1 MFDYRLTSEHWDGL
15 FVLWHEEKLL
25 ITYSP
30 PVLERFLFSGLSL
43 LGSAVVF
50 QYAFFGFEFI
60 PGAIARVLRDFHILF
75 RYEFW
80 VVIFFCV
87 FGLPLGIY
95 LLHLALAG
103 FCGIHVIEASDDFY
117 ITRYPIKIHTQRM
130 SPAEIVRFDYTKPG
144 LMAKSRAHPFSLL
157 TTKRKRIRLFS
168 VYDEDD
174 ADEIHLAL
182 NQWLLAHKR
191 ASG

>member
-1 MFDYRLTSEHWDGL
+1 M
-15 FVLWHEEKLL
+15 LWHEEKLL

-43 LGSAVVF
+43 LGSAVLL
-50 QYAFFGFEFI
+50 QYAGYTALFGWSLL
-60 PGAIARVLRDFHILF
+60 PKATTKVLHDFHILL
-75 RYEFW
+75 RPEFW
-80 VVIFFCV
+80 WLIAFCIAC
-87 FGLPLGIY
+87 LPLGYLGIY

-191 ASG
+191 ALR